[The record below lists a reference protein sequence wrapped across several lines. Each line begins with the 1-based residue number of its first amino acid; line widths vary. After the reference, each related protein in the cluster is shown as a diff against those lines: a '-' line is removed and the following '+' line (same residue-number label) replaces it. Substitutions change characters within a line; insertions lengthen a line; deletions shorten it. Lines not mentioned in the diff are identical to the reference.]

1 MSDITIMRDIVHW
14 DISMSDIIIMRG
26 IIKEL
31 SLESS
36 LSSVLIKPF
45 CFSQNERLF
54 FLFVFLFDFL
64 TGNTIAGLTKF
75 FGVIGKSGSLF
86 PIGQL

>member
-1 MSDITIMRDIVHW
+1 MSDITIMCDIVHW

-45 CFSQNERLF
+45 CFS
-54 FLFVFLFDFL
+54 
-64 TGNTIAGLTKF
+64 TK
-75 FGVIGKSGSLF
+75 
-86 PIGQL
+86 